1 MCPHFKEEISTIIVG
16 FYKFSITRTIYFKEI
31 VKFSI
36 SLLLLQEFDW
46 FYFKEE
52 ISTIIGAFYKLSII

>member
-1 MCPHFKEEISTIIVG
+1 MIIIMA